1 MKPDPQ
7 APDRSDL
14 DPHQRR
20 IRELAIDALKRGR
33 IEETEEI
40 LRSEN
45 LTVVQLTQ
53 ELLIYQAELEMQAEE
68 LWEANQRLGR
78 AQEKFRRF
86 FQFLPQP
93 ALTIDPS
100 TASILDANDLAR
112 TIFRIEGPS
121 RGALS
126 QFRRLGRGRAAQ
138 DLLASAVSEAF
149 GRGRAR
155 LSEVSLAT
163 RSGQVIRC
171 RIDLERVAD
180 DPRAAPILLAVISD
194 ETESR
199 ARIDQLARE
208 GRLAAAISDLLS
220 LASNPAFS
228 LEDVLARAP
237 DVMTRGLSAAG
248 DASVRILY
256 SGREYTSRDWRAQ
269 RVDCLVAIEIN
280 GLTAGQVEFGVGT
293 IEAASDPLAL
303 LTPSLPQSE
312 DRQAEDIYR
321 AFAELLARII
331 ENRRLSQELTR
342 TERLAA
348 IGQIAGGV
356 AHDFNNLLTVI
367 VGEAEELADTEAIAP
382 QYRELASG
390 ILSAALKAAHLT
402 HYLLAYARRQPLE
415 PRKIAPA
422 LLLADILPT
431 LHRALREEVELKVEV
446 APDLWDIE
454 VDPGQIKDTILNL
467 MLNAQEAMPAGGT
480 ITVALRN
487 EGAPPQTR
495 RDVGMA
501 LSAFLLLEVRDTG
514 QGMTPDVLAKAL
526 EPFFTTKER
535 GMGSG
540 LGLSMVSGFV
550 QQSGGFLDIQ
560 SVPGTGTRVRLR
572 FPVRREAE
580 V

>member
-1 MKPDPQ
+1 MKPDPHE
-7 APDRSDL
+7 PERPEL

-40 LRSEN
+40 LRTEN

-78 AQEKFRRF
+78 AQERFRRF
-86 FQFLPQP
+86 FQSLPQP

-100 TASILDANDLAR
+100 TASILDANDLAKS
-112 TIFRIEGPS
+112 IFRIEGPS
-121 RGALS
+121 RAALA

-138 DLLASAVSEAF
+138 DLLASAISEAF

-155 LSEVSLAT
+155 LSEVSLTT
-163 RSGQVIRC
+163 RSGEVIRC
-171 RIDLERVAD
+171 RIDLERVED
-180 DPRAAPILLAVISD
+180 DLRGTPILLAVVSD

-208 GRLAAAISDLLS
+208 GRLAGAISDLLTM
-220 LASNPAFS
+220 AGNPATP
-228 LEDVLARAP
+228 LDEVLSRAP
-237 DVMTRGLSAAG
+237 DIMTGGLGLSG
-248 DASVRILY
+248 DVAVRVHYEGRTYASRGWQDQKVGCQATIL
-256 SGREYTSRDWRAQ
+256 
-269 RVDCLVAIEIN
+269 IN
-280 GLTAGQVEFGVGT
+280 GETAGLVEFGT
-293 IEAASDPLAL
+293 DALAL
-303 LTPSLPQSE
+303 APGVYPLSDSPKSE
-312 DRQAEDIYR
+312 EGQADGVYR

-331 ENRRLSQELTR
+331 ENRRLSHELTR

-367 VGEAEELADTEAIAP
+367 VGESEALAETPELSPE
-382 QYRELASG
+382 YRRLAAG
-390 ILSAALKAAHLT
+390 ILSASLKAAHLT

-415 PRKIAPA
+415 PRKVSPG
-422 LLLADILPT
+422 LLLAEAMP
-431 LHRALREEVELKVEV
+431 ALRRAIRPEIDLQTEVS
-446 APDLWDIE
+446 PGLWEIE

-467 MLNAQEAMPAGGT
+467 VLNAQEAMPDGGR
-480 ITVALRN
+480 IIISLNNVDASKQNAAADNMDLPAHVR
-487 EGAPPQTR
+487 
-495 RDVGMA
+495 
-501 LSAFLLLEVRDTG
+501 LEVKDCGR
-514 QGMTPDVLAKAL
+514 GMTSEVLAKAL

-535 GMGSG
+535 GKGSG

-550 QQSGGFLDIQ
+550 QQSGGILDIQ
-560 SVPGTGTRVRLR
+560 SVPGMGTSVRLC
-572 FPVRREAE
+572 FPARDAGQV
-580 V
+580 